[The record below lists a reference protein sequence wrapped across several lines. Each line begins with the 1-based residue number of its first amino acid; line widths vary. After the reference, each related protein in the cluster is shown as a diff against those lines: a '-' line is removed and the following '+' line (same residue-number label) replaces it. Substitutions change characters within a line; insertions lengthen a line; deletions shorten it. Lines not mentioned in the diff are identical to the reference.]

1 MWYNNVLF
9 RGDAP
14 GYDPQPIEGRSRLPR
29 DASPGPQQPVE
40 ASHFVYDIPI
50 YTILPHA
57 QGSALHILWLNKT
70 KGQHN
75 LLPPTAGTLYPSPL
89 LHCHNNI
96 AECNSCQIAPA

>member
-1 MWYNNVLF
+1 MSSKRQSGKSLV
-9 RGDAP
+9 G
-14 GYDPQPIEGRSRLPR
+14 LPPET
-29 DASPGPQQPVE
+29 PGPSPNRRL
-40 ASHFVYDIPI
+40 FLFMILYI

-96 AECNSCQIAPA
+96 AECNSCQLAPA